1 MERMAKVDK
10 LTKLE
15 KNIESLNA
23 IMKALSS
30 AYISDGE
37 ININFSTDIFDNIY
51 GCEDIPTHFNI
62 NNDDFSKTI
71 EQTLIAI
78 LNERDKIVK
87 DLYGK

>member
-1 MERMAKVDK
+1 MERLAKVDK

-15 KNIESLNA
+15 ENIESLNA

-51 GCEDIPTHFNI
+51 GSEDIPRYFNVT
-62 NNDDFSKTI
+62 NDVFIKTI
-71 EQTLIAI
+71 EQTLIAT

-87 DLYGK
+87 ELYDK